1 MSIRVHDL
9 RLHLGG
15 FELELSHHFAQP
27 ITAVFGRSGAGKTVF
42 LEALAGLQ
50 RPQTGRIELDGQAVF
65 DRDRVIDVPAR
76 QRRIGYVPQDHAL
89 FPHLSVRGNLAYG
102 ARSDAGAGAMSLA
115 HVTGVLE
122 IGSLLDRDVAALSG
136 GEKQRVALARA
147 LLARPRVLLLDEPV
161 ASLDAGLR
169 ERTLALLRR
178 VQTEFAVPMLYVTHA
193 PDEVV
198 SLCDEVLLLE
208 SGRCTGRGAPRALFT
223 TAAAPRWDLRP
234 EYRTPP

>member
-1 MSIRVHDL
+1 
-9 RLHLGG
+9 
-15 FELELSHHFAQP
+15 
-27 ITAVFGRSGAGKTVF
+27 
-42 LEALAGLQ
+42 
-50 RPQTGRIELDGQAVF
+50 
-65 DRDRVIDVPAR
+65 
-76 QRRIGYVPQDHAL
+76 
-89 FPHLSVRGNLAYG
+89 
-102 ARSDAGAGAMSLA
+102 MSLA

-198 SLCDEVLLLE
+198 TLCDEVLLLE